1 MTTFATLFS
10 GIEGWGLGA
19 ERAGFTQLWACEIA
33 PFPRKV
39 LAARRPGLRVYDD
52 ITRLHA
58 RHAHV
63 LQPHGTGADVLRDGD
78 AARDEQLPAECPDCC
93 DRPDVLIAS
102 PPCQDLSVA
111 GRRAGL
117 AGARSGLFYDF
128 ARLAGELQPSW
139 ICMEQVPGLL
149 SSNGGRDFAEVLR
162 TLDELGFGLSWRT
175 LDSRYLGVPQR
186 RRRIY
191 LVGRLG
197 EPCPAE
203 VLFEPEGGGGNPA
216 ARGAAGADVAGTL
229 GGGAPGARGWRG
241 DLDSAANPE
250 DDETWVR
257 SEEANTLNGFDVG
270 DVRTT
275 TAITAAAS
283 VRRLTPTEC
292 ERLQGFADGWTC
304 TCGVAP
310 YDTNTCACADGP
322 RYAAL
327 GNAVTVNA
335 AAWVLRR
342 LAAVEHAA

>member
-1 MTTFATLFS
+1 MLTFATLFS
-10 GIEGWGLGA
+10 GIEGWGMGA
-19 ERAGFTQLWACEIA
+19 EAAGFRQIWACEIA

-52 ITRLHA
+52 IRRLHA
-58 RHAHV
+58 GGECVQLAERGIARV
-63 LQPHGTGADVLRDGD
+63 GGGADRGGD
-78 AARDEQLPAECPDCC
+78 KCAALLTDTRCPDCC
-93 DRPDVLIAS
+93 ERPDILIAS

-149 SSNGGRDFAEVLR
+149 SSNGGRDFAAVLR
-162 TLDELGFGLSWRT
+162 TLDELGFGLAWRT

-191 LVGRLG
+191 LVGRAG

-203 VLFEPEGGGGNPA
+203 VLFEPEGGDGDIAEGVEE
-216 ARGAAGADVAGTL
+216 GESAAGEIGDGVAGTL
-229 GGGAPGARGWRG
+229 GGRNRG
-241 DLDSAANPE
+241 DELDRHGAYIPE
-250 DDETWVR
+250 VAYSLT
-257 SEEANTLNGFDVG
+257 SGTP
-270 DVRTT
+270 
-275 TAITAAAS
+275 S

-292 ERLQGFADGWTC
+292 ERLQGFPDGWTC
-304 TCGVAP
+304 LCGVEP
-310 YDTNTCACADGP
+310 YDTNTCTCADGN

-335 AAWVLRR
+335 SAWVLGR
-342 LAAVEHAA
+342 LAAIP